1 MTSLPW
7 KWFVVGNEV
16 HFPAVG
22 SLIGFSQTPQD
33 RQNFLFDLIVASFLS
48 GRQLHPG
55 KCRWKRD
62 REREGWGREGV
73 SEREIRCQHST
84 ISEEYFDVD
93 SSVDYQHFTRVV
105 KTKTAACRY
114 VRFRWRTCFFFFF
127 ISSDFSVIIW
137 GRRNGIEYHYFTE
150 SCPVRPPPLTPHFP
164 YLFYMSLLSRRYIKI
179 SEITYANPLARAR
192 PHSRTHGRTRVRLYI
207 TGPVYRII
215 TNTFTSL
222 TLYCSVRFPG
232 R

>member
-7 KWFVVGNEV
+7 KGLWSETKFIFQLWVLWLD
-16 HFPAVG
+16 FPK
-22 SLIGFSQTPQD
+22 PHKKD
-33 RQNFLFDLIVASFLS
+33 RQNFLFDLIVASFVS

-73 SEREIRCQHST
+73 SEREILSQHST

-105 KTKTAACRY
+105 KAKTAACRY

-137 GRRNGIEYHYFTE
+137 GRRNGVEYHSFTE

-164 YLFYMSLLSRRYIKI
+164 YI
-179 SEITYANPLARAR
+179 S
-192 PHSRTHGRTRVRLYI
+192 
-207 TGPVYRII
+207 
-215 TNTFTSL
+215 FTWAF
-222 TLYCSVRFPG
+222 CQG
-232 R
+232 N

>member
-1 MTSLPW
+1 MKFIFRLW
-7 KWFVVGNEV
+7 VYWLF
-16 HFPAVG
+16 
-22 SLIGFSQTPQD
+22 FSQTPHD
-33 RQNFLFDLIVASFLS
+33 SQNFRFDLVIASFRI
-48 GRQLHPG
+48 GERDG
-55 KCRWKRD
+55 EREKRGVG
-62 REREGWGREGV
+62 EREGGRGGMEGEIERVGREGV
-73 SEREIRCQHST
+73 SEREILCQHST

-105 KTKTAACRY
+105 KAKTAACRY

-164 YLFYMSLLSRRYIKI
+164 YISFTWAFCQGNLKKSRK
-179 SEITYANPLARAR
+179 
-192 PHSRTHGRTRVRLYI
+192 SRTQTRLHVLAHTHARTHTRSPII

>member
-1 MTSLPW
+1 M
-7 KWFVVGNEV
+7 
-16 HFPAVG
+16 G

-33 RQNFLFDLIVASFLS
+33 RQNFLFDLIVASFVS

-55 KCRWKRD
+55 KGRWKRD

-73 SEREIRCQHST
+73 SEREILCQHST

-105 KTKTAACRY
+105 KAKTAACRY

-127 ISSDFSVIIW
+127 SLGFSYHLESPEWCWISLFHWVLSSVSSSF
-137 GRRNGIEYHYFTE
+137 NPT
-150 SCPVRPPPLTPHFP
+150 
-164 YLFYMSLLSRRYIKI
+164 LFISLLHESSVK
-179 SEITYANPLARAR
+179 EIYKNLGNHVRKPACTRSPTLTHA
-192 PHSRTHGRTRVRLYI
+192 RTHVRLYI
-207 TGPVYRII
+207 TGLVYRII
-215 TNTFTSL
+215 TNTFASL